1 MPLGTTLGG
10 LIGRSPIRPIQ
21 AHMTTCHQCAELL
34 IPFTEAVIAG
44 QWEQAA
50 ALQQRIA
57 ATEREADVLKRD
69 IRKQLPKSLF
79 LPMPREDLLDLV
91 AYQDKVANKAKDI
104 AGLMLGRHMEV
115 PATLAEPMLRF
126 VRGSVA
132 TSAQAV
138 KAINELDE
146 LIETGFGG
154 HEIKLVEKLIEELD
168 GLEHDNDEQQIT
180 IRLALFAVEKSLYP
194 VDVIFLYQVIEQIGD
209 LANRAQRVGGQL
221 QMLLAR

>member
-1 MPLGTTLGG
+1 MPIGSSLAGMF
-10 LIGRSPIRPIQ
+10 GRSPIKPIQ
-21 AHMTTCHQCAELL
+21 EHMKKCHQCAELL
-34 IPFTEAVIAG
+34 IPFTESVLAG
-44 QWEQAA
+44 RWEQALE
-50 ALQQRIA
+50 LQQKIA
-57 ATEREADVLKRD
+57 SVEREADVFKRD

-91 AYQDKVANKAKDI
+91 STQDKVANKAKDI
-104 AGLMLGRHMEV
+104 AGLMYGRHMEI
-115 PATLAEPMLRF
+115 PADLAEPILRF

-132 TSAQAV
+132 ASSQAV
-138 KAINELDE
+138 KAIGELDE

-154 HEIKLVEKLIEELD
+154 HEVKLVEKLIEELD
-168 GLEHDNDEQQIT
+168 VLEHDTDEQQIE
-180 IRLALFAVEKSLYP
+180 IRLALFKVEKQMYP